1 MNIEQI
7 RQLVADLTT
16 AGLSGAEIDK
26 PGFKLSLKRG
36 IAGEYSSSTEASEN
50 QPEPNALQI
59 KASGVGRLLLA
70 HPDDSIVLAPVGS
83 DIQPGQLVAILTV
96 GTLLLPVRSQH
107 AGQVCSVL
115 VANGATVSYGQP
127 LINLLPFDADAVQ
140 P

>member
-50 QPEPNALQI
+50 QPEPDALQI

-83 DIQPGQLVAILTV
+83 DIKTGQLIAILAV
-96 GTLLLPVRSQH
+96 GTLLLPVRSQY

-115 VANGATVSYGQP
+115 VANGTTVSYGQP

>member
-7 RQLVADLTT
+7 RQLVADLTA

-26 PGFKLSLKRG
+26 PGFKLSVKRG
-36 IAGEYSSSTEASEN
+36 VAGAYAGLTEAVETQSGS
-50 QPEPNALQI
+50 NAVLI
-59 KASGVGRLLLA
+59 KASGIGRLLLA

-83 DIQPGQLVAILTV
+83 DIQAGQLVALLAV

-107 AGQVCSVL
+107 AGQVSSVL
-115 VANGATVSYGQP
+115 VTSGTTVGYGQS
-127 LINLLPFDADAVQ
+127 LISLLPFDADAVQ